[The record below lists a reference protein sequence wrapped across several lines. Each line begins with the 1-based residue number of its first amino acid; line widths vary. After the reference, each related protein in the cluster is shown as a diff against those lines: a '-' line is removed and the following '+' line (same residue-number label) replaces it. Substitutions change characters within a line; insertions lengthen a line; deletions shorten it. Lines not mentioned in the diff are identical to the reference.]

1 MAVNVTAL
9 TMGPGEIY
17 WGEFGATEPD
27 PLQIANRIPDIAAVS
42 GEWTDLGGTN
52 GGVTLELSLDYTELE
67 VDQIV
72 DIVGRRLTKREMKL
86 NTSLAETTLE
96 NFRIAN
102 NGGDISGAPTDDV
115 QTFEPKMDTSAAT
128 PEYIALIFDG
138 VNGGTSRRRRVLARR
153 VLSVA
158 GIGQEYS
165 KDSQTLFPVE
175 FSCHYVDT
183 DTAPF
188 MYIDEGLGTP

>member
-1 MAVNVTAL
+1 MAVSVTNL

-17 WGEFGATEPD
+17 WGEYGATEPAD
-27 PLQIANRIPDIAAVS
+27 ADVSNRIPDTSVS

-72 DIVGRRLTKREMKL
+72 DIVGRRLTKREMKI

-96 NFRIAN
+96 NLRLAN
-102 NGGDISGAPTDDV
+102 NGGTITTGSGFKSFA
-115 QTFEPKMDTSAAT
+115 PKMDTSAAT

-138 VNGGTSRRRRVLARR
+138 VNGDNSRRRRVIARR

-183 DTAPF
+183 NTPPF
-188 MYIDEGLGTP
+188 KYVDEES

>member
-1 MAVNVTAL
+1 MAVSVTNL
-9 TMGPGEIY
+9 TMGPGELY
-17 WGEFGATEPD
+17 HAPFDTAEPAD
-27 PLQIANRIPDIAAVS
+27 AEVSNRIPETSVS
-42 GEWTDLGGTN
+42 GDWADLGGTN

-86 NTSLAETTLE
+86 NTSLAETTLD
-96 NFRIAN
+96 NLKIAN
-102 NGGDISGAPTDDV
+102 NGGTITTGSGFA
-115 QTFEPKMDTSAAT
+115 TFDPKMDTSAAT

-138 VNGGTSRRRRVLARR
+138 VNGGDSRRRRVIARR

-183 DTAPF
+183 NTPPF
-188 MYIDEGLGTP
+188 KYVDEV

>member
-1 MAVNVTAL
+1 MAVSVTNL
-9 TMGPGEIY
+9 TMGPGELY
-17 WGEFGATEPD
+17 HAPFDTAEPAD
-27 PLQIANRIPDIAAVS
+27 EEVSNRIPETSVS
-42 GEWTDLGGTN
+42 GDWADLGGTN

-96 NFRIAN
+96 NLKIAN
-102 NGGDISGAPTDDV
+102 NGGTITTGTGYA
-115 QTFEPKMDTSAAT
+115 TFDPKMDTSAAT

-138 VNGGTSRRRRVLARR
+138 VNGGDSRRRRVIARR

-183 DTAPF
+183 NRPPF
-188 MYIDEGLGTP
+188 KYVDEVA

>member
-1 MAVNVTAL
+1 MAVTVTNL

-17 WGEFGATEPD
+17 HGAVGATEPANSD
-27 PLQIANRIPDIAAVS
+27 VDNRIPDTSVS
-42 GEWTDLGGTN
+42 GSWTDLGGTN

-72 DIVGRRLTKREMKL
+72 DVVGRRLTKREMKL

-96 NFRIAN
+96 NLKIAN
-102 NGGDISGAPTDDV
+102 NGGTIATGAGFE
-115 QTFEPKMDTSAAT
+115 TFDPKMDTSAAT

-138 VNGGTSRRRRVLARR
+138 VNGADSKRRRVIARR

-175 FSCHYVDT
+175 FACHYVDT
-183 DTAPF
+183 NTPPF
-188 MYIDEGLGTP
+188 KYVDEV

>member
-1 MAVNVTAL
+1 MAVTVTNL

-17 WGEFGATEPD
+17 KGDFGAPEPLDTEV
-27 PLQIANRIPDIAAVS
+27 ANRIPDTSVS
-42 GEWTDLGGTN
+42 GDWVDLGGTN
-52 GGVTLELSLDYTELE
+52 GGVTLELDLEYAELE

-72 DIVGRRLTKREMKL
+72 DIVDRRLTRREMKI

-102 NGGDISGAPTDDV
+102 NGGTITTGAGFAAFD
-115 QTFEPKMDTSAAT
+115 PKMDTSASQ
-128 PEYIALIFDG
+128 PEHIALIFDG
-138 VNGGTSRRRRVLARR
+138 IAPDSKRRRVFARR

-165 KDSQTLFPVE
+165 KDTQTLFPVE
-175 FSCHYVDT
+175 FSCHYVSSSIT
-183 DTAPF
+183 PF
-188 MYIDEGLGTP
+188 RYVDQTS

>member
-1 MAVNVTAL
+1 MAVSVTNL

-17 WGEFGATEPD
+17 HGNLNAND
-27 PLQIANRIPDIAAVS
+27 PADADVTKRLMETSVS
-42 GEWTDLGGTN
+42 GDWTDLGGTN

-72 DIVGRRLTKREMKL
+72 DIVGRRLTKREMKI

-96 NFRIAN
+96 NLRIAN
-102 NGGDISGAPTDDV
+102 NGGTIVTAAGYK
-115 QTFEPKMDTSAAT
+115 TFDPKMDTSAAT
-128 PEYIALIFDG
+128 PEYIKLIFDG
-138 VNGGTSRRRRVLARR
+138 VNGDTSKRRRVLARR

-175 FSCHYVDT
+175 FSCHYVNST
-183 DTAPF
+183 DAPF
-188 MYIDEGLGTP
+188 KYIDET

>member
-1 MAVNVTAL
+1 MAVSVTNL
-9 TMGPGEIY
+9 TMGPGEVY
-17 WGEFGATEPD
+17 WGETDATLPD
-27 PLQIANRIPDIAAVS
+27 DEDVVNRIPETSVS
-42 GEWTDLGGTN
+42 GDWTDLGGTN

-72 DIVGRRLTKREMKL
+72 DIVGRRLTKREMKI

-102 NGGDISGAPTDDV
+102 NGGTITTAATHN
-115 QTFEPKMDTSAAT
+115 TFEPKMDTSAAT
-128 PEYIALIFDG
+128 PEYISLIFDG
-138 VNGGTSRRRRVLARR
+138 VNGDSSKRRRVIARR

-175 FSCHYVDT
+175 FSCHYVDEN
-183 DTAPF
+183 TAPF
-188 MYIDEGLGTP
+188 KYVDEV

>member
-1 MAVNVTAL
+1 MAVNVINL
-9 TMGPGEIY
+9 TMGPGEVY
-17 WGEFGATEPD
+17 WGAYGTAFPED
-27 PLQIANRIPDIAAVS
+27 SDIANSMEGVS
-42 GEWTDLGGTN
+42 GWTDLGGTN

-102 NGGDISGAPTDDV
+102 NGGDIDDTDPAFK
-115 QTFEPKMDTSAAT
+115 TFEPKMDTSAAT
-128 PEYIALIFDG
+128 PEYISLVFDG
-138 VNGGTSRRRRVLARR
+138 VNGDSSKRRRVLARR

-175 FSCHYVDT
+175 FSCHYVNST
-183 DTAPF
+183 VAPF
-188 MYIDEGLGTP
+188 KYIDEQ

>member
-1 MAVNVTAL
+1 MAVSVTNL
-9 TMGPGEIY
+9 TMGPGTVY
-17 WGEFGATEPD
+17 KGEFGATEPD
-27 PLQIANRIPDIAAVS
+27 NADVSNMVEDTSVS

-52 GGVTLELSLDYTELE
+52 GGVTLELELDYAELE

-72 DIVGRRLTKREMKL
+72 DIVGRRLTKREMKI

-96 NFRIAN
+96 NFQLAN
-102 NGGDISGAPTDDV
+102 NGGTITTGSGWA
-115 QTFEPKMDTSAAT
+115 TFDPKMDTSAST
-128 PEYIALIFDG
+128 PEYVALIFDG
-138 VNGGTSRRRRVLARR
+138 VNGDSSLRRRVIARR

-175 FSCHYVDT
+175 FSCHYVSRT
-183 DTAPF
+183 IPPF
-188 MYIDEGLGTP
+188 KYVDEVPEP

>member
-1 MAVNVTAL
+1 MAVSVTNL

-17 WGEFGATEPD
+17 KGEFGATEPAD
-27 PLQIANRIPDIAAVS
+27 SDVSNRIPETSVS
-42 GEWTDLGGTN
+42 ADWTDLGGTN
-52 GGVTLELSLDYTELE
+52 GGVTLELELEYTELE

-72 DIVGRRLTKREMKL
+72 DIVGRRLTKREMKI

-102 NGGDISGAPTDDV
+102 NGGTITTGAGYQAFD
-115 QTFEPKMDTSAAT
+115 PKMDTSAAT

-138 VNGGTSRRRRVLARR
+138 VNGDSSLRRRVLARR

-175 FSCHYVDT
+175 FSCHYVSSSI
-183 DTAPF
+183 APF
-188 MYIDEGLGTP
+188 KYVDEVPTP

>member
-1 MAVNVTAL
+1 MAVSVTNL
-9 TMGPGEIY
+9 TMGPGTIY
-17 WGEFGATEPD
+17 KGSFGATEPD
-27 PLQIANRIPDIAAVS
+27 NEDVVNMIEDTAVS
-42 GEWTDLGGTN
+42 ADWTDLGGTN
-52 GGVTLELSLDYTELE
+52 GGVTLELELDYAELE

-96 NFRIAN
+96 NFQLAN
-102 NGGDISGAPTDDV
+102 NGGTITSGTGWK
-115 QTFEPKMDTSAAT
+115 TFDPKMDTSAST
-128 PEYIALIFDG
+128 PEYCALIFDG
-138 VNGGTSRRRRVLARR
+138 VNGDSSLRRRVIARR

-175 FSCHYVDT
+175 FSCHYVSSSIP
-183 DTAPF
+183 PF
-188 MYIDEGLGTP
+188 KYVDEVPTP